1 MPAEPRAR
9 PSQHEVAGTAASSW
23 DAMNFIL
30 YSDVND
36 RSISQSLGRPEYS
49 YYFVLKAYRP
59 VLESLGQVHVVAS
72 PDDVDPLYLQLRQ
85 AGEDCLFLSF
95 APPHKTPTG
104 LQCPMVCVIAWEY
117 DSIPSEFAAGDER
130 QDWRQMLARHGRV
143 ITLSTHTAQAIR
155 RSLGADFPVLVLPTP
170 LWERFA
176 NVRQDYPSVPVNPG
190 STLQIKGC
198 IIDSRAL
205 GLSADGLIAPIH
217 NEQELEIRGL
227 AESADAPPP
236 EPEQPPELTLRRRLL
251 ISKHYLREGYRALT
265 TPSEHPPLFLLKH
278 NLLQWYREA
287 LSDLLPE
294 HFRRQLASL
303 RTPAPQVLPVTVAQA
318 QEQAEHPQ
326 AVLPDIDAQ
335 VQIDVSGVVYVS
347 VFNPEDGR
355 KNWHHLITAF
365 CWAMRDVEDATLVL
379 KITQNDLSSYYV
391 HLITLLSQLS
401 PFACRVVVMH
411 GYLED
416 EEFARLY
423 GAASFYVNASRCEGL
438 CLPLMEF
445 MSCARPVIAPD
456 HTAMGDYID
465 ERVGFIVK
473 SSREPTIWPEDVRIL
488 YRTLRHRPDWGSL
501 KAAYENSYA
510 MAKQQPAAYQAM
522 AAAASERMR
531 EYCGFAP
538 VQQRVKTFFGLQ
550 APGEIT
556 PGAIK
561 SGAAS
566 C

>member
-1 MPAEPRAR
+1 MVVSP
-9 PSQHEVAGTAASSW
+9 W

-72 PDDVDPLYLQLRQ
+72 AAEVDPLYRQLQL
-85 AGEDCLFLSF
+85 AGQDSLFLSF
-95 APPHKTPTG
+95 APPHKTPTD
-104 LQCPMVCVIAWEY
+104 LQCPVVCVIAWEY
-117 DSIPSEFAAGDER
+117 DSIPVAPREEDAHH
-130 QDWRQMLARHGRV
+130 DWSRILARHGRA
-143 ITLSTHTAQAIR
+143 ITLSSHTAQAIR
-155 RSLGADFPVLVLPTP
+155 RTMGEDFPVLVLPTP
-170 LWERFA
+170 LWEGYA
-176 NVRQDYPSVPVNPG
+176 AVRQQYPAAPVNPG
-190 STLQIKGC
+190 AVLQIKGC

-205 GLSADGLIAPIH
+205 GLSADGLIAPTP
-217 NEQELEIRGL
+217 NEQAVEACEPFDI
-227 AESADAPPP
+227 AAPS
-236 EPEQPPELTLRRRLL
+236 EPVPSPPELTLRRRAF
-251 ISKHYLREGYRALT
+251 ITKHYLREGWRAT
-265 TPSEHPPLFLLKH
+265 TASNEHPRLFLLKH
-278 NLLQWYREA
+278 NLLLWYREA
-287 LSDLLPE
+287 VRDLLPVAL
-294 HFRRQLASL
+294 RRQLFRL
-303 RTPAPQVLPVTVAQA
+303 RTPASEPLPPMVSVEAPTV
-318 QEQAEHPQ
+318 AEHPQ
-326 AVLPDIDAQ
+326 ACLPDTSATLQ
-335 VQIDVSGVVYVS
+335 TEVSGVVYVS

-379 KITQNDLSSYYV
+379 KMTQNDLATYYV

-456 HTAMGDYID
+456 HTAMQDYID

-473 SSREPTIWPEDVRIL
+473 SSREPTIWPDDVRIL

-501 KAAYENSYA
+501 KKAYEDSYA
-510 MAKQQPAAYQAM
+510 MARNDPKAYQAM
-522 AAAASERMR
+522 AHAANERMR
-531 EYCGFAP
+531 EYCSFAP
-538 VQQRVKTFFGLQ
+538 VQQRLAQFFQL
-550 APGEIT
+550 T
-556 PGAIK
+556 PSASPELIAEA
-561 SGAAS
+561 GAAS

>member
-1 MPAEPRAR
+1 
-9 PSQHEVAGTAASSW
+9 
-23 DAMNFIL
+23 MNFIL

-59 VLESLGQVHVVAS
+59 VLESLGRVHVVTS
-72 PDDVDPLYLQLRQ
+72 TDDVDPLYLQLRQ
-85 AGEDCLFLSF
+85 ADQECLFLSF
-95 APPHKTPTG
+95 APPHKTPIG

-117 DSIPSEFAAGDER
+117 DSIPTEYAGDDVR
-130 QDWRQMLARHGRV
+130 QDWRQTLARHGRV

-155 RSLGADFPVLVLPTP
+155 RSLGEDFPVLVLPTP

-176 NVRQDYPSVPVNPG
+176 QVRRDCPSVPVNPG
-190 STLQIKGC
+190 TTLQIKGC

-205 GLSADGLIAPIH
+205 GLSADGLIAPILR
-217 NEQELEIRGL
+217 EPELQTPQVIEPVPEPI
-227 AESADAPPP
+227 AEPPP
-236 EPEQPPELTLRRRLL
+236 ALTLRRRAF
-251 ISKHYLREGYRALT
+251 ITKHYLIAGYRAVT
-265 TPSEHPPLFLLKH
+265 VASEHRPLFLLKH

-287 LSDLLPE
+287 VSDLLPGSVREE
-294 HFRRQLASL
+294 HRELPDPIVEAI
-303 RTPAPQVLPVTVAQA
+303 TPAPAVSEMPVL
-318 QEQAEHPQ
+318 AEHPQ
-326 AVLPDIDAQ
+326 ASLPDTSQ
-335 VQIDVSGVVYVS
+335 HVQIDVSGVVYVS

-365 CWAMRDVEDATLVL
+365 CWAMRDVDDATLVL

-411 GYLED
+411 GYLEE

-445 MSCARPVIAPD
+445 MSCARPVIAPN

-465 ERVGFIVK
+465 GRVAFIVK
-473 SSREPTIWPEDVRIL
+473 SSREPTIWPEDARIL

-501 KAAYENSYA
+501 KTAYEDSYA
-510 MAKQQPAAYQAM
+510 MAKNHPEAYLAM
-522 AAAASERMR
+522 AAAAAERMR
-531 EYCGFAP
+531 EYCGFTP
-538 VQQRVKTFFGLQ
+538 VQQRAEAFFGLR
-550 APGEIT
+550 ANSEMT
-556 PGAIK
+556 SLAVET
-561 SGAAS
+561 GAAS

>member
-1 MPAEPRAR
+1 
-9 PSQHEVAGTAASSW
+9 
-23 DAMNFIL
+23 MNFIL

-59 VLESLGQVHVVAS
+59 VLESLGQVHVVSTAAE
-72 PDDVDPLYLQLRQ
+72 VDPLYRQLQL
-85 AGEDCLFLSF
+85 AGQDCLFLSF
-95 APPHKTPTG
+95 APPHKTPTD
-104 LQCPMVCVIAWEY
+104 LQCPVVCVIAWEY
-117 DSIPSEFAAGDER
+117 DSIPADPREEDAHH
-130 QDWRQMLARHGRV
+130 DWSRILARHGRA
-143 ITLSTHTAQAIR
+143 ITLSSHTAQAIR
-155 RSLGADFPVLVLPTP
+155 RTLGEDFPVLVLPTP
-170 LWERFA
+170 LWEGFA
-176 NVRQDYPSVPVNPG
+176 GVRQQYPAAPVNPG
-190 STLQIKGC
+190 AMLQIKGC

-217 NEQELEIRGL
+217 NEQECEARDLTEVVVPAG
-227 AESADAPPP
+227 PNP
-236 EPEQPPELTLRRRLL
+236 EPEPEAAPALTLRRRAF
-251 ISKHYLREGYRALT
+251 ITKHYLRESYRAAS
-265 TPSEHPPLFLLKH
+265 TPSDHGPLFLLKH
-278 NLLQWYREA
+278 NLLLWYREA
-287 LSDLLPE
+287 VRDLLPVAV
-294 HFRRQLASL
+294 RRQLFRL
-303 RTPAPQVLPVTVAQA
+303 RTPAAEPIPTAVNVEAPAV
-318 QEQAEHPQ
+318 AEHPQ
-326 AVLPDIDAQ
+326 ASLPDTTAT
-335 VQIDVSGVVYVS
+335 VQTEVSGVVYVS

-379 KITQNDLSSYYV
+379 KMTQNDLATYYV

-416 EEFARLY
+416 DEFARLY

-456 HTAMGDYID
+456 HTAMHDYID

-473 SSREPTIWPEDVRIL
+473 SSREPTIWPDDVRIL

-501 KAAYENSYA
+501 KKAYEDSYA
-510 MAKQQPAAYQAM
+510 MAKHDPAAYQAM
-522 AAAASERMR
+522 ALAANERMR
-531 EYCGFAP
+531 EYCSFAP
-538 VQQRVKTFFGLQ
+538 VQQRLAQFFQLTPSA
-550 APGEIT
+550 APQLIAEAGT
-556 PGAIK
+556 
-561 SGAAS
+561 AS